1 MCLVSS
7 YCSISFCSFPVP
19 INMAVVVLTPLQ
31 NCRARL
37 ETTLWS
43 SEALNSEPKWNM
55 YFYRNVSFHFI
66 RKRFVLLLFCVFF
79 VMLLDFIPVRFIIVL
94 IVFCMHHC
102 KAEMLMT
109 DAHDLGTSI
118 ALANQLIEYVVW
130 ISIKECS
137 PHWSEDVG
145 IPEW

>member
-1 MCLVSS
+1 
-7 YCSISFCSFPVP
+7 
-19 INMAVVVLTPLQ
+19 
-31 NCRARL
+31 
-37 ETTLWS
+37 
-43 SEALNSEPKWNM
+43 M

-109 DAHDLGTSI
+109 DTHDLGTSI

-137 PHWSEDVG
+137 PH
-145 IPEW
+145 